1 MNPVG
6 PIRSL
11 WTLYAGAFGHPVLLL
26 VLLLTVMP
34 LLVIS
39 YLAKKRPS
47 LRFSDVGLMESAPTR
62 GLQWTRHLPF
72 VLRLAAV
79 LFLIAAF
86 SGPRKEIY
94 SEQAE
99 GEGVSIMIALDIS
112 TSMMEPDM
120 GPRFDPRRYR
130 QIPDFAVNRLDAAK
144 QAAER
149 FIDGRT
155 ADRIGLVTFARFE
168 KTVCPLTLDHAIL
181 KETLRK
187 VTFTPRELDGTAIA
201 PALFRCLQR
210 LKGIEAK
217 SKIVVLIT
225 DGSQTIQGY
234 HPVTAAKMAKS
245 LDPPVKIY
253 TIGIGDPGWQGSQPF
268 DEESLQEI
276 AKESGG
282 EYFRAKG
289 KEDMQVIFDRIDQ
302 LERSEFEGE
311 IQVYHEEKF
320 AWFAL
325 PGLILLLLE
334 GLLANTWL
342 RRLP

>member
-1 MNPVG
+1 MNPAG

-11 WTLYAGAFGHPVLLL
+11 WSLYAGAFSHPVLLL
-26 VLLLTVMP
+26 IFLATVVP

-39 YLAKKRPS
+39 YLARKRPS
-47 LRFSDVGLMESAPTR
+47 LRFSDISLIEAVPTSGLK
-62 GLQWTRHLPF
+62 WTRHLPF
-72 VLRLAAV
+72 FLRLAAV
-79 LFLIAAF
+79 VFLIAAF
-86 SGPRKEIY
+86 ARPRKEIY

-99 GEGVSIMIALDIS
+99 GKGVNIMIALDIS

-120 GPRFDPRRYR
+120 GERFDPRRYR
-130 QIPDFAVNRLDAAK
+130 RIPDFAVNRLDAAK
-144 QAAER
+144 GAAKR
-149 FIDGRT
+149 FIDGR
-155 ADRIGLVTFARFE
+155 ADDRIGLVTFARFE
-168 KTVCPLTLDHAIL
+168 KTVCPLTLDHEIL
-181 KETLRK
+181 KKTLEK

-210 LKGIEAK
+210 LKDVEAK

-245 LDPPVKIY
+245 LDPPIKIY
-253 TIGIGDPGWQGSQPF
+253 TVGIGEPTWPGAQPF
-268 DEESLQEI
+268 DEESLKEI

-289 KEDMQVIFDRIDQ
+289 KDEMKEIFDRIDK
-302 LERSEFEGE
+302 LERTEFEGE
-311 IQVYHEEKF
+311 REVHHEEKF
-320 AWFAL
+320 AWLAL
-325 PGLILLLLE
+325 PALLLLLIE
-334 GLLANTWL
+334 GALAKTRL

>member
-1 MNPVG
+1 
-6 PIRSL
+6 
-11 WTLYAGAFGHPVLLL
+11 
-26 VLLLTVMP
+26 MP

-39 YLAKKRPS
+39 YFAKKRPS
-47 LRFSDVGLMESAPTR
+47 LRFSDVGLIESAPAA
-62 GLQWTRHLPF
+62 GLRWTRHLPF
-72 VLRLAAV
+72 ILRLSAV
-79 LFLIAAF
+79 VFLIIAF
-86 SGPRKEIY
+86 ARPQKEIY

-120 GPRFDPRRYR
+120 GQRFDPRRYR
-130 QIPDFAVNRLDAAK
+130 QVPDFAVNRLDAAK

-149 FIDGRT
+149 FIDGRP
-155 ADRIGLVTFARFE
+155 ADRIGLVTFSRFE

-181 KETLRK
+181 KKTLEK

-210 LKGIEAK
+210 LKDIEAK
-217 SKIVVLIT
+217 SKIIVLIT

-245 LDPPVKIY
+245 LDPPIKIY
-253 TIGIGDPGWQGSQPF
+253 TIGIGDPTWQGSQPF
-268 DEESLQEI
+268 DEESLKDI

-282 EYFRAKG
+282 EYFRAKE

-311 IQVYHEEKF
+311 REVYHEEKF
-320 AWFAL
+320 AWLAL
-325 PGLILLLLE
+325 PGLILLILE
-334 GLLANTWL
+334 GVLANTWL